1 MAQEGEW
8 DRAPFCSPGQNP
20 GPGTA
25 GVPKTLGWQPD
36 GSSRGPAICRSFTI
50 KTVGGDHMSGA
61 EILDPVWE
69 RMVHWHAV
77 EMIDANRETRRKELH
92 RKIEAAGVAPST
104 IEKFERLAA

>member
-1 MAQEGEW
+1 
-8 DRAPFCSPGQNP
+8 
-20 GPGTA
+20 
-25 GVPKTLGWQPD
+25 
-36 GSSRGPAICRSFTI
+36 
-50 KTVGGDHMSGA
+50 MSGA